1 MNPFENL
8 VQKFG
13 PPLTLHKKGAFTHKL
28 AYNVKRVYLPQVHQ
42 LSFFQRPLPMVK
54 IPLHWSDNLGLALP
68 RGGRIS
74 HLTDG

>member
-28 AYNVKRVYLPQVHQ
+28 AYNVKEFIYPK
-42 LSFFQRPLPMVK
+42 S
-54 IPLHWSDNLGLALP
+54 
-68 RGGRIS
+68 IS
-74 HLTDG
+74 